1 MANKLFFK
9 GFNILSRQETLH
21 KNYSRASHPRQDVC
35 YQNQKPKQN
44 EKPKITSKDVGEEE
58 SFSAAGGSQCWYS
71 H

>member
-9 GFNILSRQETLH
+9 GFNILSHQETLH
-21 KNYSRASHPRQDVC
+21 KNYLRVSHPRQNVC
-35 YQNQKPKQN
+35 YQKQQQQKN
-44 EKPKITSKDVGEEE
+44 EKLKITSKDVGEEE